1 METTK
6 EWTEERIVALLE
18 SSPLAV
24 ERALVAL
31 YDRQTQDEKRDS
43 DTRHDNQRGFSA
55 AHAATCSYFARLV
68 LRGWQSCGH
77 RKSTHLYPDKLAKAL
92 KIVKRYRRQLAE
104 IANQASVKRGGQ
116 EG

>member
-1 METTK
+1 MEATK
-6 EWTEERIVALLE
+6 EWTEGRIVALLE
-18 SSPLAV
+18 ASQLAV

-43 DTRHDNQRGFSA
+43 DTRHDNKRGFSA

-68 LRGWQSCGH
+68 MRGWRRDGH
-77 RKSTHLYPDKLAKAL
+77 RKGVHLYPDKLARAL

-104 IANQASVKRGGQ
+104 VANQASVKRDGQ

>member
-6 EWTEERIVALLE
+6 EWTVEMVLALLD
-18 SSPLAV
+18 SNPLAV

-55 AHAATCSYFARLV
+55 AHASTGSYFARLV
-68 LRGWQSCGH
+68 MKGWQRDGH
-77 RKSTHLYPDKLAKAL
+77 RHNTHLYPDKLAKARAM
-92 KIVKRYRRQLAE
+92 VKRYRRQLVE
-104 IANQASVKRGGQ
+104 VANQSTSKGT
-116 EG
+116 